1 MLNVKPHHLATGGII
16 ALLVVTSFTIETKAI
31 AGALEEHD
39 GLNGLAWAAISG
51 AFALLAIVASMVAS
65 AKKGDYR
72 PHVRRSAKYARA
84 VAFCAMLVPAAFFG
98 SAMKADNMADR
109 RAAYTAAGP
118 NGEPSLYELDLA
130 VINDDMG
137 DVLEQREARW
147 TMQQNLQ
154 TSVSL
159 SPADPEFWAAIF
171 FQLMMVFAA
180 GALRIP
186 APITKEEM
194 EYLKRSVAAKKG
206 AETRERNRKRREEAK
221 RRKEREAQPQK
232 PRRRLFGLILGG
244 KA

>member
-1 MLNVKPHHLATGGII
+1 MHNIKPHHLATGGII
-16 ALLVVTSFTIETKAI
+16 FLLVVTSLTIETKAI
-31 AGALEEHD
+31 AGALQEHE
-39 GLNGLAWAAISG
+39 GLKGLAWAAISG
-51 AFALLAIVASMVAS
+51 AFAILAIAASMVAS

-137 DVLEQREARW
+137 DVMEQREARW
-147 TMQQNLQ
+147 NMQQNMQ
-154 TSVSL
+154 TSVAL
-159 SPADPEFWAAIF
+159 TPADPEFWAAIF

-194 EYLKRSVAAKKG
+194 EYLKRSVAAKK
-206 AETRERNRKRREEAK
+206 AAKTRKANKAK
-221 RRKEREAQPQK
+221 RKQLSKQK
-232 PRRRLFGLILGG
+232 PRVIVGG